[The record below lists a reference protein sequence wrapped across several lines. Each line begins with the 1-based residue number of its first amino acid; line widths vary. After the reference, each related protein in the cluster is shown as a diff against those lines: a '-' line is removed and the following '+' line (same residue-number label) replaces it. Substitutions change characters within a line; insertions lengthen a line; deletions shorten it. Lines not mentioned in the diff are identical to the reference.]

1 MARQLFW
8 LLVTLTLLLTL
19 SGLGKALQAAIGQI
33 SRMRIL
39 FGQHKQSLLHPGK
52 KLRED

>member
-39 FGQHKQSLLHPGK
+39 IGQHKLSLLLPGK